1 MVHVIIITNPF
12 DAAKG
17 KKEYWAPYDKQKP
30 VREYHAEDGEKL
42 YAVNGVQVNPS
53 ATVMDGQEIV
63 VAPKIQKKA
72 FGWILAIGLTIF
84 GAGMAGAAFKA
95 GISGWL
101 MAGRIAGALAM
112 TLIGNHIM
120 TKLTMPKA
128 DLTNASEQ
136 SNTYGW
142 GTPSTLTGQ
151 GYVLPICYGKVKT
164 AGMML
169 QRHVISDG
177 KNQYLNI
184 LYCLAEGE
192 LDDVSDIKLNNN
204 PIENYSDVSV
214 EIRNGSNQQSI
225 IPDFNDSYADTAL
238 AYELNVG
245 KWNTVTLDG
254 NTANG
259 IEITIA
265 FPNGLYYSNDSGN
278 ADYTSVTLKAQYRKV
293 GTSDWQDIP
302 IRNENYEW
310 TPDWAKNTSGFG
322 TLVTWKAHYNKE
334 CRKLVGYE
342 TYTKWGKTFYR
353 YKNGKRIPIYEYT
366 MTYDEWKKA
375 VKDAHLYDGIIRG
388 KETGVFY
395 RMYRIYDLEPAQYE
409 VRVQCA
415 AKDRTDIRTA
425 NKVQWVAV
433 TQVVY
438 DDFTHPGKALL
449 GLKALATDQLS
460 GSDPQLTCTIE
471 RSSVYIW
478 NPMTNS
484 YEVQP
489 ASNPA
494 WACYDILHGC
504 RKLLNADGQTYTY
517 EAEGIPKE
525 NMDYYAFAAWAAMC
539 DSAGIQFHY
548 LFDSAMKVWD
558 AVNYPCRVGRGSV
571 IIVGTKVSCIYDYAS
586 PSVQLFTVANIK
598 KDSFSNE
605 YLATESRANSIEVS
619 FMNREKN
626 YERDVLAVFNE
637 EYDSSDAVAQPTQIE
652 LMGCT
657 DAKQAYQYGK
667 YKLRENKYEIRTIQ
681 FEAFA
686 DAIACQIGDVITV
699 QTDVTEWGIGGR
711 IVAVEGNT
719 ITVDVDNMDGSDY
732 TSFMYR
738 ENSTD
743 QLVRRNII
751 SASGDKVVIDG
762 TNTAEKDCVYAMGKA
777 GYQAKEFK
785 VLSISTNMD
794 EETRTITAVEYY
806 PELYDVDTD
815 KVPDVVERADSVDAP
830 RNLVL
835 TTENIV
841 RDDAKTIS
849 VIRCSWISPRI
860 ASAVVLE
867 YSTDGMNYKKLASL
881 PVSTTEYMFNA
892 EANTECYVRLYG
904 INDLGRKSAYV
915 ETNIHTDGRNN
926 PGHVTN
932 VKAYNRYREIKDGVS
947 RYDIVVS
954 WDRPIY
960 PGYAGAQ
967 VWYKTN
973 HAQGT
978 QIIMQEGVSADN
990 LGFCGD
996 WQFGGEGASSVVI
1009 PQAVVG
1015 DTYRICVVAKDF
1027 LGATAERSSAP
1038 TVDILVAIKT
1048 TIPNTPDGLAITF
1061 ADVATVTWREVTNA
1075 DIAYYELRDDMRP
1088 GIESQRLLART
1099 NGLKATPALKYRT
1112 GKLYLYACSA
1122 QGKYST
1128 PAILEYNKPQPKTP
1142 DAPTLEAKL
1151 GGFAISASAIPV
1163 DCIGM
1168 KVYIDGS
1175 SGAKVLTSQNRTT
1188 SYFCGAGIYDVT
1200 ITYFDM
1206 FGEGEKSP
1214 ESRVT
1219 VQVKVDESFL
1229 EDNAVTMGKIDKVV
1243 QGQITG
1249 TAAKADKLE
1258 QTTSDLSTKAD
1269 KLEKKA
1275 NSLQGEVTGVK
1286 EDLNGLTSAVNNNA
1300 GSISQLTQRANS
1312 IETTVANLDAST
1324 TKSISQLTQRAN
1336 SIETTVANLDAS
1348 TTKSISQLTQR
1359 ANSIETTVADLDAS
1373 TATSIKQNADSIS
1386 SVVQNLNKS
1395 PAETGY
1401 SAFTQMQD
1409 AINLRVA
1416 KDDLISQI
1424 NATPSGVYIA
1434 GKVIKIDGDTVIG
1447 QNVISGDSIQSG
1459 SISAAKL
1466 DVKSLSAITAT
1477 IGTLR
1482 TATSGA
1488 RMEIKDNLICIYDA
1502 NNVLRVKMG
1511 VW

>member
-12 DAAKG
+12 DTAKG

-42 YAVNGVQVNPS
+42 YAVNGVQVDPS
-53 ATVMDGQEIV
+53 ATVMDRQEIV

-225 IPDFNDSYADTAL
+225 ITDFNDSYADTAL
-238 AYELNVG
+238 AYELNVVG

-484 YEVQP
+484 YEAQP

-605 YLATESRANSIEVS
+605 YLATESRANSIEIS

-686 DAIACQIGDVITV
+686 DSIACQIGDVITV

-711 IVAVEGNT
+711 VVSVDGNT
-719 ITVDVDNMDGSDY
+719 ITVDVDNLDSGSY

-738 ENSTD
+738 NSAND
-743 QLVRRNII
+743 SLVKLDVI
-751 SASGDKVVIDG
+751 SATGNTVVVSD
-762 TNTAEKDCVYAMGKA
+762 ADAAAKDDVYALGRV

-794 EETRTITAVEYY
+794 EETRTITAIEYY
-806 PELYDVDTD
+806 PELYGDDTD
-815 KVPDVVERADSVDAP
+815 KSPEIVHPTVTIEAP
-830 RNLVL
+830 RNLIL
-835 TTENIV
+835 STEKYAEFDGTITPLVHCTWINPRQFNTVCLEKSIDGVNWTFEKKFAQNENSYTFTALSMQVYRV
-841 RDDAKTIS
+841 RVYA
-849 VIRCSWISPRI
+849 
-860 ASAVVLE
+860 
-867 YSTDGMNYKKLASL
+867 
-881 PVSTTEYMFNA
+881 
-892 EANTECYVRLYG
+892 
-904 INDLGRKSAYV
+904 IND
-915 ETNIHTDGRNN
+915 I
-926 PGHVTN
+926 
-932 VKAYNRYREIKDGVS
+932 
-947 RYDIVVS
+947 
-954 WDRPIY
+954 
-960 PGYAGAQ
+960 
-967 VWYKTN
+967 
-973 HAQGT
+973 
-978 QIIMQEGVSADN
+978 
-990 LGFCGD
+990 
-996 WQFGGEGASSVVI
+996 
-1009 PQAVVG
+1009 
-1015 DTYRICVVAKDF
+1015 
-1027 LGATAERSSAP
+1027 
-1038 TVDILVAIKT
+1038 
-1048 TIPNTPDGLAITF
+1048 
-1061 ADVATVTWREVTNA
+1061 
-1075 DIAYYELRDDMRP
+1075 
-1088 GIESQRLLART
+1088 
-1099 NGLKATPALKYRT
+1099 
-1112 GKLYLYACSA
+1112 
-1122 QGKYST
+1122 
-1128 PAILEYNKPQPKTP
+1128 
-1142 DAPTLEAKL
+1142 
-1151 GGFAISASAIPV
+1151 
-1163 DCIGM
+1163 
-1168 KVYIDGS
+1168 
-1175 SGAKVLTSQNRTT
+1175 
-1188 SYFCGAGIYDVT
+1188 
-1200 ITYFDM
+1200 
-1206 FGEGEKSP
+1206 GEKSDYAENIILTDGQDMLPPDVEGINVEKMASGLRRYWWKFTYPYPNDIAGFRIKYTQGNELNWDNSIPVQAGLVTTQPYETQTVRQGVHAVMIKAVDNAGNESKNYAYCTLDLGDLLEENVLDRINFKHDGWVGINTTGDILSDGNIHSP
-1214 ESRVT
+1214 ESGSLWVAQNISMFEAPDKSIWKNRY
-1219 VQVKVDESFL
+1219 KSF
-1229 EDNAVTMGKIDKVV
+1229 DSVFTFIA
-1243 QGQITG
+1243 
-1249 TAAKADKLE
+1249 
-1258 QTTSDLSTKAD
+1258 
-1269 KLEKKA
+1269 
-1275 NSLQGEVTGVK
+1275 
-1286 EDLNGLTSAVNNNA
+1286 
-1300 GSISQLTQRANS
+1300 
-1312 IETTVANLDAST
+1312 DAS
-1324 TKSISQLTQRAN
+1324 
-1336 SIETTVANLDAS
+1336 
-1348 TTKSISQLTQR
+1348 
-1359 ANSIETTVADLDAS
+1359 
-1373 TATSIKQNADSIS
+1373 
-1386 SVVQNLNKS
+1386 
-1395 PAETGY
+1395 
-1401 SAFTQMQD
+1401 
-1409 AINLRVA
+1409 
-1416 KDDLISQI
+1416 
-1424 NATPSGVYIA
+1424 
-1434 GKVIKIDGDTVIG
+1434 G
-1447 QNVISGDSIQSG
+1447 QFWVKPDISGPATIYYRKILADPVFSNGNASMFSKSG
-1459 SISAAKL
+1459 DDMFPIN
-1466 DVKSLSAITAT
+1466 DVKSIWKQYSDRVLISKNDIIQIKVHTQNGALEETVINDMEAVIDVPDRNEHFEDLPITKGGTQLPIVTPHYKTTAVHIDAIQGSAADFRFIS
-1477 IGTLR
+1477 R
-1482 TATSGA
+1482 TPC
-1488 RMEIKDNLICIYDA
+1488 IIQLIDKNGESVAGNADVSWQGYEED
-1502 NNVLRVKMG
+1502 K
-1511 VW
+1511 